1 VQLHHS
7 SSVAYIYIA
16 LLLCYIHRPAAMECT
31 LSHAQI
37 MESSKTLSFLGRRS
51 LVPRPLSEATDIETD
66 FEDDDDESSPLSM
79 ESMDNDSQT
88 TVSDGLQTPASAVL
102 EGFEFHFDQKPT
114 VKGPNGPHLFR
125 ASSAEPVTEQSQD
138 LDFYLNMSPVHDAK
152 PRHQKRS
159 LTSLNN
165 AVAELDETQVRSWS
179 PRQVASW
186 MREAGFDSSVVE
198 KFLIHDIS
206 GVVLLDLQFE
216 DLRELDITS
225 YGKRHRVMS
234 SIQHLRNS
242 SMLSVSPV
250 SSSSLSRS
258 SSRRRARQQ
267 RQKTSDDISP
277 AESVSIVAI
286 EQLLPK
292 PHKCSK
298 GENCSKWQKQQR
310 KLQKLREEFP
320 IETENSV
327 IRPTSEVVPSVVA
340 SSDVLGQSQMPTIG
354 LSPEKLS
361 EVRPRDPQENVRQFL
376 SLQHMDTEAPSQSKQ
391 SVHLSE
397 NLRHLPKLTIP
408 AEVPAL
414 APFTPRSTTPAH
426 RTRTPGSALRHHA
439 KVQLQSHPYHY
450 GGVAS
455 PVDLYRVDTP
465 LSTTDIPVTAMPVD
479 PLDRETSQ
487 SVPPNMRYGDVST
500 PLVADP
506 VQRPQSAQPRHHR
519 RHASFVPSVAT
530 LVESPTVRPSHSPS
544 SSTLPESE
552 LVSGIAHSGPM
563 RKRKTTKLFCHEWQ
577 DHHCTLT
584 GTQLAVHKDEAAAK
598 RASQALEQI
607 DVDDYA
613 VAVSSLASSSKLSAA
628 FKKSILG
635 GASKAGMDE
644 KAFAFS
650 LIPAE
655 GKRQFFNDSKKS
667 HHFSVKTRDER
678 IDWMREIMLA
688 KALKKGKAMGSDVR
702 ISGNLI

>member
-1 VQLHHS
+1 M
-7 SSVAYIYIA
+7 A
-16 LLLCYIHRPAAMECT
+16 
-31 LSHAQI
+31 
-37 MESSKTLSFLGRRS
+37 
-51 LVPRPLSEATDIETD
+51 PRPLSEATDIETD
-66 FEDDDDESSPLSM
+66 FEDDESSPLSM

-88 TVSDGLQTPASAVL
+88 TASDGVQTPASAGL
-102 EGFEFHFDQKPT
+102 DGFEFHFDQKPT
-114 VKGPNGPHLFR
+114 TKGPSGPHLFR
-125 ASSAEPVTEQSQD
+125 ASSTEAISPAQSQD
-138 LDFYLNMSPVHDAK
+138 LDFYLNMSPIYGAPLK
-152 PRHQKRS
+152 QQNRS

-165 AVAELDETQVRSWS
+165 AVAELDESQVRSWS

-186 MREAGFDSSVVE
+186 MREAGFDHSVVQ

-234 SIQHLRNS
+234 SIQHLRDS

-250 SSSSLSRS
+250 SSSSRSRS

-267 RQKTSDDISP
+267 RLKTSDDISP

-310 KLQKLREEFP
+310 KLQRLREEFP

-340 SSDVLGQSQMPTIG
+340 SSDVLGQSQLPTFS
-354 LSPEKLS
+354 LTS
-361 EVRPRDPQENVRQFL
+361 ESLREVQPRDRQENVRQFL
-376 SLQHMDTEAPSQSKQ
+376 NFQHMATEVPEQSTNQ
-391 SVHLSE
+391 SMNLSE

-408 AEVPAL
+408 AEIPAL
-414 APFTPRSTTPAH
+414 APFTPRSATPAR
-426 RTRTPGSALRHHA
+426 RTRTPTSALRHQT
-439 KVQLQSHPYHY
+439 KVELQNYPYHY

-455 PVDLYRVDTP
+455 PVDLYRVNTP
-465 LSTTDIPVTAMPVD
+465 FSATDIPVTAMAVD

-487 SVPPNMRYGDVST
+487 SVPPNMRYGGAST
-500 PLVADP
+500 PLVAEP
-506 VQRPQSAQPRHHR
+506 IQRPQSTQPRQHR
-519 RHASFVPSVAT
+519 RQASFVPSIAP
-530 LVESPTVRPSHSPS
+530 LVESPALRPSHSPS
-544 SSTLPESE
+544 SSVLPETE
-552 LVSGIAHSGPM
+552 IVSDIAHAGPM
-563 RKRKTTKLFCHEWQ
+563 RKRKTTKLVRHEWQ
-577 DHHCTLT
+577 DHHFTLK
-584 GTQLAVHKDEAAAK
+584 GTQLAMHRDEDAAK
-598 RASQALEQI
+598 RDSLALEHI

-635 GASKAGMDE
+635 GAGKEAMNK

-650 LIPAE
+650 LVPAD
-655 GKRQFFNDSKKS
+655 GKRQIFSEGKKS
-667 HHFSVKTRDER
+667 HHFSVQTRDER

-688 KALKKGKAMGSDVR
+688 KALKKGRAMGSDVR

>member
-1 VQLHHS
+1 MQ
-7 SSVAYIYIA
+7 
-16 LLLCYIHRPAAMECT
+16 T
-31 LSHAQI
+31 
-37 MESSKTLSFLGRRS
+37 MESSKHLSFLGRRS
-51 LVPRPLSEATDIETD
+51 LAPRPLSEATDIETD
-66 FEDDDDESSPLSM
+66 FEDDESSPLSM

-114 VKGPNGPHLFR
+114 TEGPNGPHLFR
-125 ASSAEPVTEQSQD
+125 ASPTEPISTTQSQD
-138 LDFYLNMSPVHDAK
+138 LEFYLNISPVNESRPK
-152 PRHQKRS
+152 LQNRP
-159 LTSLNN
+159 LESLNN

-179 PRQVASW
+179 PEQVANW
-186 MREAGFDSSVVE
+186 MREAGFDSNVVE

-234 SIQHLRNS
+234 SIQHLRDG
-242 SMLSVSPV
+242 SMLTASPL
-250 SSSSLSRS
+250 SSSSPSGS
-258 SSRRRARQQ
+258 SSRRRGRQARQIA
-267 RQKTSDDISP
+267 SDDISP

-310 KLQKLREEFP
+310 KLQRLREEFP
-320 IETENSV
+320 IETESSV
-327 IRPTSEVVPSVVA
+327 IRPTSEIVPSVVA
-340 SSDVLGQSQMPTIG
+340 SSDVLGQSQLPTFS
-354 LSPEKLS
+354 LSPETLS

-376 SLQHMDTEAPSQSKQ
+376 SFQHMEDEVRSQSPQQ
-391 SVHLSE
+391 SMNLSQ

-408 AEVPAL
+408 AEVPGF
-414 APFTPRSTTPAH
+414 APFTPRSAASAR
-426 RTRTPGSALRHHA
+426 RTRTPSSALRHHT
-439 KVQLQSHPYHY
+439 KVELQNYPYHY

-465 LSTTDIPVTAMPVD
+465 LSATDIPVTAMAVD

-487 SVPPNMRYGDVST
+487 SVPPNMRYGGAPTSIFLE
-500 PLVADP
+500 PI
-506 VQRPQSAQPRHHR
+506 QRPQSTQPRHHR
-519 RHASFVPSVAT
+519 RQASFIPSIAP
-530 LVESPTVRPSHSPS
+530 LVESPIFRPSHSPS
-544 SSTLPESE
+544 GSVLPAPEIISD
-552 LVSGIAHSGPM
+552 VAHTGSM
-563 RKRKTTKLFCHEWQ
+563 RKRKTTKLIRHEWQ
-577 DHHCTLT
+577 EHHCTLK
-584 GTQLAVHKDEAAAK
+584 GTHLAMHKDEAAAK
-598 RASQALEQI
+598 RDSLALEQI

-613 VAVSSLASSSKLSAA
+613 IAVSSLASTSKLSAA

-635 GASKAGMDE
+635 GVGKGSLDE

-650 LIPAE
+650 LIPTD
-655 GKRQFFNDSKKS
+655 GKSQFFNDGKKS
-667 HHFSVKTRDER
+667 HHFSVRTRDER

-688 KALKKGKAMGSDVR
+688 KALKKGKAMGSEVR

>member
-1 VQLHHS
+1 
-7 SSVAYIYIA
+7 
-16 LLLCYIHRPAAMECT
+16 MECR
-31 LSHAQI
+31 LSNVQ
-37 MESSKTLSFLGRRS
+37 MMQSSKSLSFLGRRS
-51 LVPRPLSEATDIETD
+51 LAPRPLSEATDIETD
-66 FEDDDDESSPLSM
+66 FEDDESSPFSM

-88 TVSDGLQTPASAVL
+88 TVSDQPRTPASAGL

-114 VKGPNGPHLFR
+114 TQGPSGPHLFR
-125 ASSAEPVTEQSQD
+125 ATSTEPPASMAQSQD
-138 LDFYLNMSPVHDAK
+138 LELYLNMSPVLDTRPKYAN
-152 PRHQKRS
+152 RS

-165 AVAELDETQVRSWS
+165 AVAQLDESQVRSWS

-186 MREAGFDSSVVE
+186 MKEAGFDSSVVQ

-206 GVVLLDLQFE
+206 GIVLLDLQFE

-242 SMLSVSPV
+242 TMVSVSPV
-250 SSSSLSRS
+250 LPSSASTS
-258 SSRRRARQQ
+258 SSRRRIRQQ
-267 RQKTSDDISP
+267 RQKTSDEISP

-310 KLQKLREEFP
+310 KLQRLREEFP
-320 IETENSV
+320 IETESSV
-327 IRPTSEVVPSVVA
+327 IRPTSEIVPSVVA
-340 SSDVLGQSQMPTIG
+340 SSDVLGQSQFPIFNLTT
-354 LSPEKLS
+354 EKLN
-361 EVRPRDPQENVRQFL
+361 EVQARDPQENVRQFL
-376 SLQHMDTEAPSQSKQ
+376 NLQHVDTPKQ
-391 SVHLSE
+391 SMNLSE

-414 APFTPRSTTPAH
+414 SPFSPQLATPA
-426 RTRTPGSALRHHA
+426 RPTRTASSARRHHT
-439 KVQLQSHPYHY
+439 KVELQNYPYHY

-455 PVDLYRVDTP
+455 PVDLYRVTTP
-465 LSTTDIPVTAMPVD
+465 MSATDIPLTAVPLD

-487 SVPPNMRYGDVST
+487 SVPPNMRYGGASV
-500 PLVADP
+500 PLIAEP
-506 VQRPQSAQPRHHR
+506 IQRPQSTQPRQHR
-519 RHASFVPSVAT
+519 RQASFVPSIAP
-530 LVESPTVRPSHSPS
+530 LVESPIFLPSHSPS
-544 SSTLPESE
+544 SSILPESE
-552 LVSGIAHSGPM
+552 IISDIAHAGPM
-563 RKRKTTKLFCHEWQ
+563 RKRKTTKLVRHEWQ
-577 DHHCTLT
+577 DHHFTLK
-584 GTQLAVHKDEAAAK
+584 GTQLAMHKDEAAAK
-598 RASQALEQI
+598 RASLALEQI

-613 VAVSSLASSSKLSAA
+613 VAVSGLASSSKLSAA

-635 GASKAGMDE
+635 GASKGSLEE

-650 LIPAE
+650 LIPAD
-655 GKRQFFNDSKKS
+655 GKRQFFSEGKKS

-688 KALKKGKAMGSDVR
+688 KALKRGKAMGSDVR

>member
-1 VQLHHS
+1 
-7 SSVAYIYIA
+7 
-16 LLLCYIHRPAAMECT
+16 
-31 LSHAQI
+31 
-37 MESSKTLSFLGRRS
+37 
-51 LVPRPLSEATDIETD
+51 VPRPLSEATDIETD
-66 FEDDDDESSPLSM
+66 FEDDESSPFSL

-88 TVSDGLQTPASAVL
+88 TISEELRTPASAGL
-102 EGFEFHFDQKPT
+102 DGFEFHFDQKPIT
-114 VKGPNGPHLFR
+114 QGPNGPHLFR
-125 ASSAEPVTEQSQD
+125 ASSTEPVTEQSQD
-138 LDFYLNMSPVHDAK
+138 ADFYLKMSPLYDTEPK
-152 PRHQKRS
+152 QQNRS

-179 PRQVASW
+179 PREVAGW

-234 SIQHLRNS
+234 SIQQLRNS
-242 SMLSVSPV
+242 SLLSVSPV
-250 SSSSLSRS
+250 PSSSQSTST
-258 SSRRRARQQ
+258 SRRRARQQ
-267 RQKTSDDISP
+267 RQKTSDEISP
-277 AESVSIVAI
+277 AESISIVAI

-320 IETENSV
+320 IETESSV

-340 SSDVLGQSQMPTIG
+340 SSDVLGQSQLPTFN
-354 LSPEKLS
+354 LTPEMLS

-376 SLQHMDTEAPSQSKQ
+376 NLQHVEADASSQQPKQ
-391 SVHLSE
+391 SL
-397 NLRHLPKLTIP
+397 HLPKLTIP

-414 APFTPRSTTPAH
+414 APLTPRSATPGR
-426 RTRTPGSALRHHA
+426 RTRTPSSALRHQA
-439 KVQLQSHPYHY
+439 KVQLQNYPYHY

-487 SVPPNMRYGDVST
+487 SVPPNMRYGGVST
-500 PLVADP
+500 PLIGELI
-506 VQRPQSAQPRHHR
+506 QRPRSTQPRHHR
-519 RHASFVPSVAT
+519 RQASFVPSIAPLAEVP
-530 LVESPTVRPSHSPS
+530 VFHPSPS
-544 SSTLPESE
+544 SSILPEPEIISD
-552 LVSGIAHSGPM
+552 IAHSGPM
-563 RKRKTTKLFCHEWQ
+563 RKRKTTKLIRHEWQ
-577 DHHCTLT
+577 DAHFTLK
-584 GTQLAVHKDEAAAK
+584 GTQLAMHRDEAAAK
-598 RASQALEQI
+598 RDSQALERI

-635 GASKAGMDE
+635 GAGKGAMDE

-650 LIPAE
+650 LIPTDSRRQIFNE
-655 GKRQFFNDSKKS
+655 GKKA
-667 HHFSVKTRDER
+667 HHFAVNSRDER

-688 KALKKGKAMGSDVR
+688 KALKKGKAMGSEVR

>member
-1 VQLHHS
+1 
-7 SSVAYIYIA
+7 
-16 LLLCYIHRPAAMECT
+16 M
-31 LSHAQI
+31 
-37 MESSKTLSFLGRRS
+37 
-51 LVPRPLSEATDIETD
+51 VPRPLSEATDIETD
-66 FEDDDDESSPLSM
+66 FEDDESSPLSM

-102 EGFEFHFDQKPT
+102 EGFEFHFDHKPT
-114 VKGPNGPHLFR
+114 TEGPTGPHLFR
-125 ASSAEPVTEQSQD
+125 ASSTEQISTAQSQD
-138 LDFYLNMSPVHDAK
+138 LEGYMNMSPIYDSK
-152 PRHQKRS
+152 PKQQNRS
-159 LTSLNN
+159 LTALNS

-179 PRQVASW
+179 PRQVATW
-186 MREAGFDSSVVE
+186 MREAGFDSSVVQ

-216 DLRELDITS
+216 DLRELDIPS

-234 SIQHLRNS
+234 SIRHLRNS

-250 SSSSLSRS
+250 SSASSPRS

-267 RQKTSDDISP
+267 RQKSSDDISP

-310 KLQKLREEFP
+310 KLEKLREEFP
-320 IETENSV
+320 IETESSV

-340 SSDVLGQSQMPTIG
+340 SSDVLGQSQLPTFS
-354 LSPEKLS
+354 LTSETLS

-376 SLQHMDTEAPSQSKQ
+376 NFQHMETELRSQSPSQSLN
-391 SVHLSE
+391 LSE

-414 APFTPRSTTPAH
+414 APFTPRSATPA
-426 RTRTPGSALRHHA
+426 RRNRTPKSALRHHA
-439 KVQLQSHPYHY
+439 KVELQNYPYHY

-455 PVDLYRVDTP
+455 PVDLYRVETP
-465 LSTTDIPVTAMPVD
+465 LSATDIPVTVVAID

-487 SVPPNMRYGDVST
+487 SVPPNMRYGGAST
-500 PLVADP
+500 PLFAEP
-506 VQRPQSAQPRHHR
+506 IQRPQSTQPRHHR
-519 RHASFVPSVAT
+519 RQASFVPSIAP
-530 LVESPTVRPSHSPS
+530 LVESPTFRPSHSPS
-544 SSTLPESE
+544 SSILPEPE
-552 LVSGIAHSGPM
+552 IVSGVAHSGSM
-563 RKRKTTKLFCHEWQ
+563 RKRKTTKLIRHEWQ
-577 DHHCTLT
+577 DHHCTLK
-584 GTQLAVHKDEAAAK
+584 GTQLAMHKDEAAAK
-598 RASQALEQI
+598 RDSLALERI

-613 VAVSSLASSSKLSAA
+613 IAVSGLASSSKLGAA

-635 GASKAGMDE
+635 GAGKGDMDE

-650 LIPAE
+650 LIPTD
-655 GKRQFFNDSKKS
+655 GKRQFFNDGKKS

>member
-1 VQLHHS
+1 MQ
-7 SSVAYIYIA
+7 
-16 LLLCYIHRPAAMECT
+16 M
-31 LSHAQI
+31 
-37 MESSKTLSFLGRRS
+37 MESPKNLSFLGRRS
-51 LVPRPLSEATDIETD
+51 MVPRPLSEATDIETD
-66 FEDDDDESSPLSM
+66 FEDDESSPFSM

-88 TVSDGLQTPASAVL
+88 TVSDGLQTPASAGL
-102 EGFEFHFDQKPT
+102 EGFEFHFDHKPT
-114 VKGPNGPHLFR
+114 TEGPSGPHLFR
-125 ASSAEPVTEQSQD
+125 ASSTEPISTTQSQD
-138 LDFYLNMSPVHDAK
+138 LDFYLNMSQVYDAK
-152 PRHQKRS
+152 PKHQNRS

-165 AVAELDETQVRSWS
+165 AVAELDESQVRSWS
-179 PRQVASW
+179 PRQVANW
-186 MREAGFDSSVVE
+186 MREAGFDSSVVQ

-242 SMLSVSPV
+242 CMLSASPV
-250 SSSSLSRS
+250 SASPSSS

-267 RQKTSDDISP
+267 RQKISDDISP

-310 KLQKLREEFP
+310 RLQKLREEFP
-320 IETENSV
+320 IETESSV

-340 SSDVLGQSQMPTIG
+340 SSDVLGQSQLPTFS
-354 LSPEKLS
+354 LTPAKLS

-376 SLQHMDTEAPSQSKQ
+376 NFQHMETEVRSQSPKQ
-391 SVHLSE
+391 NLSQ
-397 NLRHLPKLTIP
+397 NLSHLPKLTIP

-414 APFTPRSTTPAH
+414 APFTPRSATPAR
-426 RTRTPGSALRHHA
+426 RTRTPTSAVRHHT
-439 KVQLQSHPYHY
+439 KVELQNYPFHY

-455 PVDLYRVDTP
+455 PVDLYRVHTP
-465 LSTTDIPVTAMPVD
+465 LSATDIPVTAMAVD

-487 SVPPNMRYGDVST
+487 SVPPNMRYGGASI
-500 PLVADP
+500 PLGVEP
-506 VQRPQSAQPRHHR
+506 IQRPQSTQPRHHR
-519 RHASFVPSVAT
+519 RQASFVPSIAP
-530 LVESPTVRPSHSPS
+530 LVESPIFRPSHSPS
-544 SSTLPESE
+544 SSILPESE
-552 LVSGIAHSGPM
+552 IVSDIAHSGPM
-563 RKRKTTKLFCHEWQ
+563 RKRKTTKLVRHEWQ
-577 DHHCTLT
+577 DHHFTLK
-584 GTQLAVHKDEAAAK
+584 GTSLAMHKDEAAAK
-598 RASQALEQI
+598 RDSLAVEQI

-635 GASKAGMDE
+635 GAGKGGMDG

-650 LIPAE
+650 LIPAD
-655 GKRQFFNDSKKS
+655 GKRQLFSEGKKS
-667 HHFSVKTRDER
+667 HHFSVQTRDER

>member
-1 VQLHHS
+1 
-7 SSVAYIYIA
+7 
-16 LLLCYIHRPAAMECT
+16 MECR
-31 LSHAQI
+31 LPNMH
-37 MESSKTLSFLGRRS
+37 MLESSKNLSFLGRRS
-51 LVPRPLSEATDIETD
+51 LAPRPLSEATDIETD
-66 FEDDDDESSPLSM
+66 FEDDESSPLSM

-88 TVSDGLQTPASAVL
+88 TVSDGIQTPASAVL
-102 EGFEFHFDQKPT
+102 DSFEFHLDQKPT
-114 VKGPNGPHLFR
+114 TKGPTGPHLFR
-125 ASSAEPVTEQSQD
+125 ASSIEPINTAQSQD
-138 LDFYLNMSPVHDAK
+138 LDFYLSMSPIHHTTPK
-152 PRHQKRS
+152 HQNRP

-165 AVAELDETQVRSWS
+165 AVAELDESQVRTWS

-186 MREAGFDSSVVE
+186 MRDAGFDCSVVQ

-225 YGKRHRVMS
+225 YGKRHLVMS

-242 SMLSVSPV
+242 SMLSASPTL
-250 SSSSLSRS
+250 SSSHSRS

-267 RQKTSDDISP
+267 RQQTSDDISP

-310 KLQKLREEFP
+310 KLQRLREEYP
-320 IETENSV
+320 IETESSV
-327 IRPTSEVVPSVVA
+327 IRPTSEVVPSIVA
-340 SSDVLGQSQMPTIG
+340 SSDVLGQSQLPA
-354 LSPEKLS
+354 LSLTPETLG

-376 SLQHMDTEAPSQSKQ
+376 NLQHVDVETSSQPPQ
-391 SVHLSE
+391 QTMNLSQ

-408 AEVPAL
+408 AEVPAPT
-414 APFTPRSTTPAH
+414 PFTPRSATPA
-426 RTRTPGSALRHHA
+426 RRSRTPNSALRHHA
-439 KVQLQSHPYHY
+439 KVELQNYPYHY
-450 GGVAS
+450 GGIAS
-455 PVDLYRVDTP
+455 PVDLYRVNTP
-465 LSTTDIPVTAMPVD
+465 FSATDIPVTAMPLD

-487 SVPPNMRYGDVST
+487 SVPPNMRYGGVPT
-500 PLVADP
+500 PLIAEP
-506 VQRPQSAQPRHHR
+506 LQRPQSTQPRHHR
-519 RHASFVPSVAT
+519 RQPSFVPSIAP
-530 LVESPTVRPSHSPS
+530 LVESPAIGPCHATS
-544 SSTLPESE
+544 SASFPEAE
-552 LVSGIAHSGPM
+552 IISGIAHSGSM
-563 RKRKTTKLFCHEWQ
+563 RKRKTTKLVCHEWQ
-577 DHHCTLT
+577 DHHFTLK
-584 GTQLAVHKDEAAAK
+584 GTQLAMHKDEAAA
-598 RASQALEQI
+598 RRDSLALERI

-635 GASKAGMDE
+635 GAGKGSMEE

-650 LIPAE
+650 LIPTD
-655 GKRQFFNDSKKS
+655 GKRQFFSEGKKS
-667 HHFSVKTRDER
+667 HHFSVQTRDER

-688 KALKKGKAMGSDVR
+688 KALKRSKAMGSDVR